1 MTSDAQPLVAGI
13 ELGGTKCVC
22 VLAAGPETIVA
33 EAQVPTTTPVETLGA
48 IERILDRWRDEHGFA
63 ALGIA
68 CFGPLEL
75 RRDAADYGFLTAT
88 PKPGWAH
95 TEVSPRLQRR
105 YGVPTAIDTDV
116 TGAAFAEA
124 RWGDAQGLSSFAYI
138 TVGTGVGAGIIVDGK
153 AVMGIGHAEAGHML
167 VRRLPGDDWAGA
179 CPFHGDCVEGLAA
192 GSAVEKRLG
201 IKGAA
206 VADDDPVW
214 ETVAHAIAGLCH
226 NLVMGSVPERILIG
240 GGLPTKRPQLL
251 PMVRRM
257 LVESLAGYGVAPAIV
272 GQIDLYVGAPG
283 LGDRAGPLGAIAL
296 GIDALA
302 KDAVGEQN
310 VRAPAQAGAQGRKRG
325 A

>member
-1 MTSDAQPLVAGI
+1 VSEAGGRLVAGI
-13 ELGGTKCVC
+13 ELGGTKCAC
-22 VLAAGPETIVA
+22 TLAAGPDRVVA
-33 EAQVPTTTPVETLGA
+33 TEQVPTTTPHETLA
-48 IERILDRWRDEHGFA
+48 HIERILDGWRDAQGFA

-68 CFGPLEL
+68 SFGPLEL
-75 RRDAADYGFLTAT
+75 RAGAPEYGFITAT

-95 TEVSPRLQRR
+95 TEISPRLERR
-105 YGVPTAIDTDV
+105 YALPTRIDTDV
-116 TGAAFAEA
+116 VGAALAEA

-167 VRRLPGDDWAGA
+167 VRRFPGDDWAGA

-201 IKGAA
+201 IKGGD

-214 ETVAHAIAGLCH
+214 QTVAHAIAGLCH
-226 NLVMGSVPERILIG
+226 NLVMGSVPQRILLG

-257 LVESLAGYGVAPAIV
+257 LVDGLAGYGSAPAIAA
-272 GQIDLYVGAPG
+272 QIDRYVAPPG
-283 LGDRAGPLGAIAL
+283 LGDRAGPLGSIAL
-296 GIDALA
+296 GLDAL
-302 KDAVGEQN
+302 GERPN
-310 VRAPAQAGAQGRKRG
+310 A
-325 A
+325 

>member
-1 MTSDAQPLVAGI
+1 MRLHARRRPRPDRRRRAG
-13 ELGGTKCVC
+13 
-22 VLAAGPETIVA
+22 ADDHPE
-33 EAQVPTTTPVETLGA
+33 ETLAA
-48 IERILDRWRDEHGFA
+48 IERILDGWRDEHGFA

-75 RRDAADYGFLTAT
+75 RAGAPDYGFITAT

-95 TEVSPRLQRR
+95 TDVSPRLQRR

-116 TGAAFAEA
+116 VGAAFAEA

-138 TVGTGVGAGIIVDGK
+138 TVGTGVGAGIIVGGK

-167 VRRLPGDDWAGA
+167 VRRFPGDDWEGA

-192 GSAVEKRLG
+192 GPAVEKRTGL
-201 IKGAA
+201 KGGD

-214 ETVAHAIAGLCH
+214 EKVAHAIAGLCH
-226 NLVMGSVPERILIG
+226 NLVMGSVPQRILLG

-251 PMVRRM
+251 PMVRTM

-272 GQIDLYVGAPG
+272 GADRALCDGAGAGRSGGPAG
-283 LGDRAGPLGAIAL
+283 LDRAGLDALKLDAL
-296 GIDALA
+296 G
-302 KDAVGEQN
+302 
-310 VRAPAQAGAQGRKRG
+310 
-325 A
+325 

>member
-1 MTSDAQPLVAGI
+1 MSTDLRPLVAGI
-13 ELGGTKCVC
+13 ELGGTKCAC
-22 VLAAGPETIVA
+22 TLAAGPDRIVA
-33 EAQVPTTTPVETLGA
+33 EAQVPTTTPAETLGA
-48 IERILDRWRDEHGFA
+48 IERILDGWRDEHGFA

-75 RRDAADYGFLTAT
+75 RHDAPDYGFITAT

-95 TEVSPRLQRR
+95 TDVSPRLRRR

-116 TGAAFAEA
+116 TGAALAEA

-167 VRRLPGDDWAGA
+167 VRRFPGDDWAGA

-201 IKGAA
+201 VKGGA

-214 ETVAHAIAGLCH
+214 AMVAHAIAGLCH
-226 NLVMGSVPERILIG
+226 NLVMGSVPDRILLG

-251 PMVRRM
+251 PMVRTM
-257 LVESLAGYGVAPAIV
+257 LVDSLAGYGVAPAIV
-272 GQIDLYVGAPG
+272 DQIERYVAAPG
-283 LGDRAGPLGAIAL
+283 LGDRAGPLGSIAL
-296 GIDALA
+296 GLDAISPSPPG
-302 KDAVGEQN
+302 GEGG
-310 VRAPAQAGAQGRKRG
+310 AQAAGLGG
-325 A
+325 